1 LASERRATFPLTS
14 NSTVSRSADRI
25 RRAAIQSLA
34 ALLMILLFRT
44 GVLPQEPSASARGRT
59 TDLWGTPLRDADVS
73 FYRLVFENGN
83 LVSAL
88 GTLETRTKTDKDGNF
103 TLRDLPAGHYRVSVD
118 LRGFRHTE
126 VCRFHLPPG
135 SNQVL
140 DIGLEVSLLTDIKAG
155 EVNGKVSTTDN
166 APLKDAAVT
175 VMSAFAPDLVER
187 TRTDDAGRYRVM
199 LRAPGQYI
207 VYASKQGFAIAAVCL
222 PGVERQSV
230 DLVLLPLR

>member
-1 LASERRATFPLTS
+1 M
-14 NSTVSRSADRI
+14 
-25 RRAAIQSLA
+25 RRAATQSLV
-34 ALLMILLFRT
+34 ALLMVFLLRT
-44 GVLPQEPSASARGRT
+44 AVLPQEPFASARGRT

-88 GTLETRTKTDKDGNF
+88 GILEARTKTDKEGNF
-103 TLRDLPAGHYRVSVD
+103 ALRDLLPGHYRVSVD

-126 VCRFHLPPG
+126 VFRFRLPAG

-140 DIGLEVSLLTDIKAG
+140 DIGLEVGLLTDTRAG
-155 EVNGKVSTTDN
+155 EVNGKVSTTDKT
-166 APLKDAAVT
+166 PLKDATVT

-199 LRAPGQYI
+199 LHAPGQYI
-207 VYASKQGFAIAAVCL
+207 VYASKPGFAIGAVCL